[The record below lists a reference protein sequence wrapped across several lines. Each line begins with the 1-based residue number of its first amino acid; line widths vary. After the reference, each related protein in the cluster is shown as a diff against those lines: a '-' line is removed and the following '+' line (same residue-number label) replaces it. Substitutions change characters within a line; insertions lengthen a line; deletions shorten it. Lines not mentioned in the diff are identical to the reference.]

1 MRAIILALV
10 FAEGSMLKVQLKHII
25 KLTSFVQYVH
35 LYNTVHKYTDR
46 IIYPVTYTDNSDYF
60 CRNICVSLSQNPVQ
74 KITSRFYATNS
85 CEDA

>member
-46 IIYPVTYTDNSDYF
+46 IIYPVTYTDNSDYIQF
-60 CRNICVSLSQNPVQ
+60 RCVSLSQNPVQ